1 MCVREPVR
9 RASVFSGEAALGI
22 RKCAVA
28 VILILAPALFA
39 QQAAGQAEQTV
50 LKPRVLLR
58 APNRSGGWSALV
70 NPAMDMS
77 KEFQETCPG
86 IRVSINLYMADY
98 TVELNRVDHG
108 VVAENQMMIAN
119 KDGDLISRV
128 REWGG
133 LKGGVKKACAAILA
147 DWGKR

>member
-1 MCVREPVR
+1 MSKG
-9 RASVFSGEAALGI
+9 AIAMA
-22 RKCAVA
+22 
-28 VILILAPALFA
+28 LILAPLLLT
-39 QQAAGQAEQTV
+39 GQTLHNTTVPTQTV

-77 KEFQETCPG
+77 KDFQEVCPG
-86 IRVSINLYMADY
+86 VRVSINLYVADY
-98 TVELNRVDHG
+98 TVELNQVDHG
-108 VVAENQMMIAN
+108 FVAENQMLIAN

-128 REWGG
+128 KEWGG

-147 DWGKR
+147 DWARK